1 MLLASRAACV
11 RLRKF
16 HATRHTFIS
25 LALTHGVNDRYLAER
40 CGTSLE
46 LSERHYGRFMPGNE
60 DAQLALLTEAAAPT
74 EQPEHQV
81 KPRPRR
87 GKVAVGG
94 ETPKRMERPRRDL
107 NPCCRRERPVSWAR
121 LDDGDVWC
129 GRAAVSVRA
138 MP

>member
-81 KPRPRR
+81 NRDLGEAKSQLEEKRPREWS
-87 GKVAVGG
+87 V
-94 ETPKRMERPRRDL
+94 P
-107 NPCCRRERPVSWAR
+107 
-121 LDDGDVWC
+121 DGI
-129 GRAAVSVRA
+129 
-138 MP
+138 